1 MSNNSAKQRITQLM
15 EWMKTMNIQRK
26 KPVKSKNSKPNYIK
40 QVMIVLEIIT
50 KVLGVVFLTLL
61 SVGIWNRVFGD
72 GDLFD

>member
-40 QVMIVLEIIT
+40 QVMIVIEIIC
-50 KVLGVVFLTLL
+50 KVLAVVFLTLL
-61 SVGIWNRVFGD
+61 SVGIWNRLFGNS
-72 GDLFD
+72 DLFD